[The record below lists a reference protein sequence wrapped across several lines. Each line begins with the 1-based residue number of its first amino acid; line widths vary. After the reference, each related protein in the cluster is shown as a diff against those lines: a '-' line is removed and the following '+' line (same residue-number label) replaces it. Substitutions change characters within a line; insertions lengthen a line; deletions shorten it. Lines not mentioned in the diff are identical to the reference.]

1 MKAFARS
8 FKKSQIASFFFL
20 SPIDTPN
27 HHLPP
32 TNLYARDCADMSQP
46 GDDKRHDVDIQAL
59 EEKNTLHSEVL
70 VNKDLMSNAF
80 EGENAE
86 HQETVWQAVKSHKM
100 ACFWAFVS
108 THSCFFASIHF
119 TSLQKHTT
127 NYTAHRPCASPS
139 SWRVSICS

>member
-1 MKAFARS
+1 
-8 FKKSQIASFFFL
+8 
-20 SPIDTPN
+20 
-27 HHLPP
+27 
-32 TNLYARDCADMSQP
+32 MSQP
-46 GDDKRHDVDIQAL
+46 GGEKHQDVDIKAL

-108 THSCFFASIHF
+108 TGSTLH
-119 TSLQKHTT
+119 TSPHTST
-127 NYTAHRPCASPS
+127 ISLTILRTDHVLHHCYGEF
-139 SWRVSICS
+139 